1 MRVEVRAAREETKE
15 TVRVDQEINLKGE
28 VCPYTFLK
36 SLLALEEM
44 EPGQVLRV
52 IVDYL
57 PSVEN
62 VPQSLKNEGH
72 EIVQVEQINDTDWAI
87 TARKLAFDEEE

>member
-1 MRVEVRAAREETKE
+1 MSAESILKRREKIGFTK
-15 TVRVDQEINLKGE
+15 VDRQINLKGE

-36 SLLALEEM
+36 SFLALEEM
-44 EPGQVLRV
+44 ETGHVLRV
-52 IVDYL
+52 IVDYP

-72 EIVQVEQINDTDWAI
+72 EILQVAQINDTDWAI